1 MSTRVAKRNK
11 SGNEGSL
18 LVFISEKERLLMFLD
33 LRNLYIDQLEAG
45 KITKKEFNH
54 KNFMIFRKL
63 SLKPFS
69 VLDSFE
75 KAMYNYNYYNSQA
88 KIELEE
94 YNKAKDFNNQ
104 KRAKFHLNNKENYY
118 NLKDI
123 ATEAII
129 ELEGFDNIEAY
140 FIKLHSKNL
149 GTNIFEIN
157 IKNRKRAIFHSKSYK
172 ILNLLK
178 NNNVF
183 INEVRDSII
192 DSYVNNS

>member
-1 MSTRVAKRNK
+1 MSTRAAKRNK

-18 LVFISEKERLLMFLD
+18 LVFISEKERLLMFLE

-129 ELEGFDNIEAY
+129 ELEGFDNIESY

>member
-1 MSTRVAKRNK
+1 M
-11 SGNEGSL
+11 
-18 LVFISEKERLLMFLD
+18 LVFISEKERLLMFLE

-129 ELEGFDNIEAY
+129 ELEGFDNIESY